1 MVNLLFISRNLSSVQ
16 TLINKIMI
24 QNFRVRTYSIYTT
37 VSDSL
42 NAINKDKNID
52 IIISMVSPNEIIEL
66 IEYLKPEAKLKYKN
80 SIIMITE
87 EKINLPQNFYFYI
100 NTIVSYN
107 DSFHI
112 STAINNLSELKE
124 NNKKYSQNK
133 TSVNKYL
140 QELGYNF
147 SHLGTYYIAEI
158 LLILLNSK
166 CKNCPSLEKN
176 LYPIVAENHAST
188 IHNVKCTITLA
199 TKYMNYHKKTSI
211 SSNYLTTKHIINL
224 FLMNPNKEQPL
235 T

>member
-1 MVNLLFISRNLSSVQ
+1 MVNLLFISRNLNSVQ

-37 VSDSL
+37 VNDSL

-66 IEYLKPEAKLKYKN
+66 IEYLKLEAKLKYKN

-87 EKINLPQNFYFYI
+87 EKINFPQNYYFYI
-100 NTIVSYN
+100 NTVISYN

-166 CKNCPSLEKN
+166 CKSCPPLEKD
-176 LYPIVAENHAST
+176 LYPIVAENHASS

-199 TKYMNYHKKTSI
+199 TKYMNCHKKTSI
-211 SSNYLTTKHIINL
+211 NSNYLTTKHIINL
-224 FLMNPNKEQPL
+224 FLMNQNKEQPL